1 MRKIFLLSVVAL
13 FVFSCSN
20 EPLALNSE
28 SAVNGLASTAKSAST
43 TKSASTASTSSWGD
57 YTIAV
62 TVSPD
67 GSEWTYLITKAKL
80 NAKTLSHFIISLDN
94 CGEDSA
100 TFSDVISASVNGV
113 PTDLST
119 IEGSGTGCN
128 PQATTTNFIK
138 FPEFSAATSWT
149 LVIKFDRGYEILTN
163 GTAWLKAGSS
173 CNQGVVPAPACPK
186 EDRCSFSQG
195 FFFSQGAINNGASLL
210 WTNGLMIGG
219 FTYTQAQGQLA
230 WTTNNGPGKD
240 TALNAFF
247 QLGAVR
253 LSGVE
258 SEVAA
263 NAAIIDAYFG
273 GIGTNVFATIVNGD
287 FTLPV
292 SSGGYTKAQVKTAGS
307 AIGTYI
313 DANHCQE

>member
-1 MRKIFLLSVVAL
+1 MKKIILLFVVAL
-13 FVFSCSN
+13 FTFSCTS
-20 EPLALNSE
+20 EPVSLNTEAKTTST
-28 SAVNGLASTAKSAST
+28 LSTAKTSATAKPASSAST
-43 TKSASTASTSSWGD
+43 SNWGD

-62 TVSPD
+62 SVSPD

-94 CGEDSA
+94 CGENSA

-113 PTDLST
+113 PADLST

-138 FPEFSAATSWT
+138 FPSFLAATSWT
-149 LVIKFDRGYEILTN
+149 LVIKFDRGYEILST

-173 CNQGVVPAPACPK
+173 CNQGVVSAPGCPK

-195 FFFSQGAINNGASLL
+195 FFFAGGVDHNGAIEYWNNG
-210 WTNGLMIGG
+210 GLTIGG
-219 FTYTQAQGQLA
+219 INYNQEQGELA

-240 TALNAFF
+240 ITLNAFF

-253 LSGVE
+253 LSGAE

-263 NAAIIDAYFG
+263 DAAIIDAYFS
-273 GIGTNVFATIVNGD
+273 GINIFNTINSSGD
-287 FTLPV
+287 FVLPLEA
-292 SSGGYTKAQVKTAGS
+292 GGYTKDQAKAAGTR
-307 AIGTYI
+307 IGEYI
-313 DANHCQE
+313 KANHC